1 MKKIALI
8 GFPFQALK
16 ANPLDT
22 LVGIR
27 VRTWALFEQLP
38 RYRFEVTLWVEQGI
52 SIDESLQKYQPFF
65 IRDEHEL
72 IRRAN
77 EGEFDAVLLCATNI
91 AQLAHHVAWI
101 TKLQCPIMGVFCYD
115 MNNDDIPANILE
127 NLIGVTFTT
136 PLQKAFWDD
145 RGTDIPSLLITTGQ
159 STQPFTV
166 QDLNQDAIF
175 IGELRSLRVLKLLCE
190 IAQATP
196 HRNYYVVTPK
206 IIEQLENNKVY
217 IDFGTYPKEKQ
228 PDVFTEFLQQ
238 QGWIAPANLIYQ
250 YIPHGEEESILKA
263 VKIGLDFSW
272 GENYRIENSKVSRY
286 LTYGLAVVAELPS
299 PSFRYLPFFGMGE
312 VLPYEA
318 TAKEWVAAIE
328 KAAATPL
335 VLRQQVHQESLPF
348 FAWDKVTFEVASY
361 LWAYNE
367 KKKYTFLRRK
377 LRTLVSK
384 IKKLVKF

>member
-1 MKKIALI
+1 MKKIAII
-8 GFPFQALK
+8 GFHFQALK

-38 RYRFEVTLWVEQGI
+38 RYGFEVKLWVEKGI
-52 SIDESLQKYQPFF
+52 YIDGSLQAYEPLFE
-65 IRDEHEL
+65 RDENVL
-72 IRRAN
+72 IAQAN
-77 EGEFDAVLLCATNI
+77 RGEFDAVVLCATNI
-91 AQLAHHVAWI
+91 AQLVQHLPWL
-101 TKLQCPIMGVFCYD
+101 KELDCPILGAFCYD
-115 MNNDDIPANILE
+115 MNNDEIPKNILK
-127 NLIGVTFTT
+127 NLMGVTFTT

-159 STQPFTV
+159 STQAFTV
-166 QDLNQDAIF
+166 QELNQDAIF
-175 IGELRSLRVLKLLCE
+175 IGELRSLRVVKLLCD

-196 HRNYYVVTPK
+196 HRNYYLVTPK
-206 IIEQLENNKVY
+206 IIEQLEQNKVY
-217 IDFGTYPKEKQ
+217 LDFATYPKEKQ
-228 PDVFTEFLQQ
+228 AEVFKSFLAQ
-238 QGWIAPANLIYQ
+238 QGWAAPPNLIYQ

-312 VLPYEA
+312 VVPYEA
-318 TAKEWVAAIE
+318 SPQAWITAIE
-328 KAAATPL
+328 KAANTPL
-335 VLRQQVHQESLPF
+335 ATRQKVHEAALPF
-348 FAWDKVTFEVASY
+348 FAWERVTFEVASF

-367 KKKYTFLRRK
+367 KKKYTFFRKK
-377 LRTLVSK
+377 LRTLLSK
-384 IKKLVKF
+384 IKKLVKK